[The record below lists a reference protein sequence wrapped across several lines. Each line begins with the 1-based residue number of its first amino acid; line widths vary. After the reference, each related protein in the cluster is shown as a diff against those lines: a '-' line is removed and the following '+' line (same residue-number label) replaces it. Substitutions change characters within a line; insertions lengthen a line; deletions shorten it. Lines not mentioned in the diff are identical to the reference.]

1 MTDEEIKLWEEL
13 GLAYTSGELPNWFYM
28 VWLSLQTVA
37 PYKTADRNA
46 VRPLG
51 LRNSLTKVF
60 HKEPM
65 VQSKSEVREYLEPVQ
80 VGISVAGA
88 ALLTRSVCGVLNTFA
103 NFICFRIDLKN
114 AFNEMSRRAMLDVLE
129 NEPSL
134 SHLINFVGTTLSP
147 RAALETGRKK
157 WGEGLVLF
165 KMIQPVVTYFQWVFI
180 LT

>member
-1 MTDEEIKLWEEL
+1 MTSYGLGNTDDPSVRHQLKVKFPARSRPLPHSVPKHKPIDAFKNLRDSLLSLNSGTAPGSRGLRNEFLYALGERMTDEEIKLLEEL

-51 LRNSLTKVF
+51 LRNSLIKVF

-88 ALLTRSVCGVLNTFA
+88 ALLTRSVCGVLNTFTD
-103 NFICFRIDLKN
+103 FICF
-114 AFNEMSRRAMLDVLE
+114 
-129 NEPSL
+129 
-134 SHLINFVGTTLSP
+134 
-147 RAALETGRKK
+147 
-157 WGEGLVLF
+157 
-165 KMIQPVVTYFQWVFI
+165 
-180 LT
+180 